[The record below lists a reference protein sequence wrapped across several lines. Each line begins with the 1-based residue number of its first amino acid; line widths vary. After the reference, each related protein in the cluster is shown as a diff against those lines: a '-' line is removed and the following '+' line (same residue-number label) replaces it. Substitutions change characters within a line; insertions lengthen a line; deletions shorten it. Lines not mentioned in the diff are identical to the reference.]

1 MFSEEI
7 EQNLKM
13 TLKQMNEEF
22 DSIDIPSARDFAFR
36 LGKYYYEIIYLHP
49 FREGN
54 GRSIRSFLRDFVV
67 QKSKN
72 KSCGPLD
79 LDYTKLDKNN
89 LILGTALRYIY
100 PSYVEMEFVKGLVPY
115 IKNDEKKR

>member
-1 MFSEEI
+1 
-7 EQNLKM
+7 
-13 TLKQMNEEF
+13 MNEEF